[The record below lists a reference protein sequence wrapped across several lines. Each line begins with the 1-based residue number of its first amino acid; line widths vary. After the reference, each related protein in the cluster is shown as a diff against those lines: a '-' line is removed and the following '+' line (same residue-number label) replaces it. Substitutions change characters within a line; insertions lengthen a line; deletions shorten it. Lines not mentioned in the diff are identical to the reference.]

1 MKKNIN
7 PSLLFP
13 ILFLSIHL
21 LIILFGN
28 ITKSIPIAIFKGS
41 VGSLAWDPLIM
52 VLSLISALIYKDF
65 KKSIICIL
73 STAFVVCFLANLLI
87 PRAGIAVFLF
97 RFNAMLLWSSLG
109 MLARTV
115 FELARKKLRD
125 KK

>member
-52 VLSLISALIYKDF
+52 VVSLISALIYKDF
-65 KKSIICIL
+65 KKSIICIFQANIL
-73 STAFVVCFLANLLI
+73 DELTFVDCWMTKNPNNL
-87 PRAGIAVFLF
+87 
-97 RFNAMLLWSSLG
+97 
-109 MLARTV
+109 
-115 FELARKKLRD
+115 
-125 KK
+125 